1 MRSGPHGSVRSRV
14 EAALGERVL
23 GSTPLGGGSI
33 ARIERCALDSG
44 RRIVVKSG
52 VRSDAGLDIE
62 GRMLVYLAERTRL
75 PVPRVLHAQRDLL
88 VMEFIESGGA
98 AGAGA
103 ERHAADLLGA
113 LHALSPG
120 AMGEPGAFGFAFDTL
135 IGGLHQ
141 PNPWCVS
148 WTEFFARRRL
158 FEMARQAH
166 EAGRLSSAVVG
177 RIERLAGRLDRW
189 IAEPVRPALIHGDVW
204 SGNVLV
210 RGGRIAAFIDPAVYF
225 ADPEVELAFIT
236 LFGTFGPVFFD
247 RYGEHHPIGEG
258 FFEQRRHLYN
268 LYPLLVHTRLFGGG
282 VGGYA
287 AQVESVLSRFGV

>member
-1 MRSGPHGSVRSRV
+1 MLDHEHIARIEVAV
-14 EAALGERVL
+14 GERVQE
-23 GSTPLGGGSI
+23 STSLGGGSI
-33 ARIERCALDSG
+33 ARIERVALGSG

-52 VRSDAGLDIE
+52 VRSDAGLDVE
-62 GRMLVYLAERTRL
+62 GRMLAYLAERTGL
-75 PVPRVLHAQRDLL
+75 PVPRILHAEGDLL
-88 VMEFIESGGA
+88 LMEFVGSGGA
-98 AGAGA
+98 MDESA
-103 ERHAADLLGA
+103 ETHAADLLGA

-141 PNPWCVS
+141 PNPWCSS
-148 WTEFFARRRL
+148 WTEFFARHRL
-158 FEMARQAH
+158 IEMARQAH
-166 EAGRLSSAVVG
+166 EAGRLSPAVVG

-189 IAEPVRPALIHGDVW
+189 IAEPARPALIHGDVW
-204 SGNVLV
+204 GGNVLV
-210 RGGRIAAFIDPAVYF
+210 RDGRIAAFIDPAVYF